1 MNLQELLPDGGIEA
15 LASQLGISGD
25 EARRGVEALLP
36 SVLAGMG
43 RDTQGLNSQIE
54 ALGGAGLAD
63 NVVDEQPT
71 RIDDGNALLGGIFG
85 SKDVSRQVAGHASQ
99 GSGLAPSVLK
109 QMLPILVMLV
119 AGRLAGRSQGQQG
132 GLGGVLGSVLGNLG
146 GSGRAAG
153 GGVDLGGVLGSILG
167 GARR

>member
-1 MNLQELLPDGGIEA
+1 MDLQELLPSSGIEA
-15 LASQLGISGD
+15 IASQLGISSD

-43 RDTQGLNSQIE
+43 RDPQELDAQIK

-63 NVVDEQPT
+63 NVVDEQQT
-71 RIDDGNALLGGIFG
+71 RIENGNALLGGIFG
-85 SKDVSRQVAGHASQ
+85 SRDVSRQVAGHASQ

-109 QMLPILVMLV
+109 RMLPILVMLV

-146 GSGRAAG
+146 GSAGRG
-153 GGVDLGGVLGSILG
+153 GGGDLGGILGSILG
-167 GARR
+167 GTRR